1 MTLGYSIVVYQ
12 EGGAGEFPGE
22 SLSLLG
28 LASFASAKTELVQF
42 DVLATLFTHNMHY
55 VWLLQTDIMPLLTY
69 REHKL
74 YT

>member
-55 VWLLQTDIMPLLTY
+55 V
-69 REHKL
+69 
-74 YT
+74 